1 MRYIKKSGTEPED
14 LQKYKRDCR
23 RASSPLKSLTK
34 TCQKM
39 AHGNSLQWI
48 KGIYVRTACAEFA
61 LIRRIKSNI

>member
-1 MRYIKKSGTEPED
+1 MRYIKKARTEPED

-23 RASSPLKSLTK
+23 RASPQLKITYK
-34 TCQKM
+34 DMPKM
-39 AHGNSLQWI
+39 VHGNSLQWI